1 MPVRARLDRYRGG
14 VPVYRY
20 VLEPQTPPV
29 QVLRFEHEDPH
40 PRDRPH
46 IHDFPALVYVARDE
60 QPPPVRIAPG
70 TPAVRATAAPGT
82 EQWWPRAGDLYLVA
96 PGNIVR
102 RPVSTFRRTGATAV
116 FFAPEAVSHEGTRV
130 ASWRSHPLLYPFLHG
145 TPTGLLRLRV
155 PATERPAW
163 SRTIGA
169 LETELAQRRDGYRQ
183 AALAHLT
190 LLLVS
195 VARLAGDVLGDLRRN
210 DEPLLAEVFGVIER
224 SYAGPLSL
232 RDVAAEVRLTP
243 GHLTTAV
250 RRKTGR
256 TVQDW
261 ITERRMSEARRLV
274 VETDLPLGEVG
285 RRVGYPDGGYFARVF
300 RREHGVPPRD
310 WRPPAGG
317 SRGRRVA
324 RPPVTGESPGPGDW
338 RAAGG

>member
-20 VLEPQTPPV
+20 VPEPQTPPV

-40 PRDRPH
+40 PGDRPH
-46 IHDFPALVYVARDE
+46 IHDFPALVYVARDSEPPPTVRAEAGRSTE
-60 QPPPVRIAPG
+60 QPGTAQPG
-70 TPAVRATAAPGT
+70 TAQPGT

-96 PGNIVR
+96 PGNVVR
-102 RPVSTFRRTGATAV
+102 RPVTAFRRTGATAV

-130 ASWRSHPLLYPFLHG
+130 ASWRSHPLLFPFLHG

-155 PATERPAW
+155 PAAERADW

-169 LETELAQRRDGYRQ
+169 LETELAEHRDGYRQ

-195 VARLAGDVLGDLRRN
+195 VARLAGDVLGDLRRS

-224 SYAGPLSL
+224 RYGGPLSL
-232 RDVAAEVRLTP
+232 RDVAAEVRLSA
-243 GHLTTAV
+243 GHLTTSV

-261 ITERRMSEARRLV
+261 ITERRMSEARRLL
-274 VETDLPLGEVG
+274 VETDLPLAEVG

-300 RREHGVPPRD
+300 RREHGVAPR
-310 WRPPAGG
+310 A
-317 SRGRRVA
+317 
-324 RPPVTGESPGPGDW
+324 W
-338 RAAGG
+338 RAAR

>member
-14 VPVYRY
+14 IPVYRY
-20 VLEPQTPPV
+20 VLEPRTPPV
-29 QVLRFEHEDPH
+29 QVLRFAHDDVPH

-60 QPPPVRIAPG
+60 EPPPIYVAGDEEPPPV
-70 TPAVRATAAPGT
+70 VRAEAAAAPGT
-82 EQWWPRAGDLYLVA
+82 EEWWPRAGDLYLVA

-102 RPVSTFRRTGATAV
+102 RPVSTLRRTGATAV
-116 FFAPEAVSHEGTRV
+116 FFAPEAVSQEGTRA

-155 PATERPAW
+155 PAAERPDW

-195 VARLAGDVLGDLRRN
+195 VARLAGDVLGDLRRS
-210 DEPLLAEVFGVIER
+210 DEPLLAEVFEVIER
-224 SYAGPLSL
+224 RYADPLSL
-232 RDVAAEVRLTP
+232 RDVAAEVRLTA

-261 ITERRMSEARRLV
+261 ITERRMSEARRLL

-300 RREHGVPPRD
+300 RREHGVPPR
-310 WRPPAGG
+310 A
-317 SRGRRVA
+317 
-324 RPPVTGESPGPGDW
+324 W
-338 RAAGG
+338 RAAR

>member
-1 MPVRARLDRYRGG
+1 MPESARLDRYRGG

-29 QVLRFEHEDPH
+29 QVLRFEHDDPH
-40 PRDRPH
+40 RDRPH
-46 IHDFPALVYVARDE
+46 IHDFPALLYVTRNE
-60 QPPPVRIAPG
+60 EPPPADG
-70 TPAVRATAAPGT
+70 ATAAPGT
-82 EQWWPRAGDLYLVA
+82 EQEWPRAGDLYLVA
-96 PGNIVR
+96 PGNVVR
-102 RPVSTFRRTGATAV
+102 PPVSTFRRTGATAV
-116 FFAPEAVSHEGTRV
+116 FFAPEAVSHQGSRA
-130 ASWRSHPLLYPFLHG
+130 ASWRSHPLLFPFLHG

-155 PATERPAW
+155 PAAERPEW
-163 SRTIGA
+163 TRTIGA

-195 VARLAGDVLGDLRRN
+195 VARLAGDVLGDLRRS

-224 SYAGPLSL
+224 RYRGPLSL

-261 ITERRMSEARRLV
+261 ITERRMSEARRLLT
-274 VETDLPLGEVG
+274 ETDLALGTVG

-300 RREHGVPPRD
+300 RREHGIPPRD
-310 WRPPAGG
+310 WRA
-317 SRGRRVA
+317 A
-324 RPPVTGESPGPGDW
+324 R
-338 RAAGG
+338 

>member
-1 MPVRARLDRYRGG
+1 MPVRARLDRYRDGI
-14 VPVYRY
+14 PVYRY
-20 VLEPQTPPV
+20 VLEPRTPPV
-29 QVLRFEHEDPH
+29 QVLRFEHDDVPH

-46 IHDFPALVYVARDE
+46 IHDVPALVYVARDE
-60 QPPPVRIAPG
+60 EPPP
-70 TPAVRATAAPGT
+70 TVRAEAAAAPGT
-82 EQWWPRAGDLYLVA
+82 ELWWPRAGDLYLVA

-102 RPVSTFRRTGATAV
+102 RPVSTLRRAGATAV
-116 FFAPEAVSHEGTRV
+116 FFAQEAVSHEGTRA

-155 PATERPAW
+155 PAAERPDW
-163 SRTIGA
+163 SRTIDA
-169 LETELAQRRDGYRQ
+169 LETELAQGRDGYRQ

-195 VARLAGDVLGDLRRN
+195 VARLAGDVLGDLRRS
-210 DEPLLAEVFGVIER
+210 DEPLLAEVFEVIER
-224 SYAGPLSL
+224 RYGGPLSL
-232 RDVAAEVRLTP
+232 RDVAAEVRLSA

-261 ITERRMSEARRLV
+261 ITERRMSEARRLL

-300 RREHGVPPRD
+300 RREHGVAPRD
-310 WRPPAGG
+310 WRA
-317 SRGRRVA
+317 A
-324 RPPVTGESPGPGDW
+324 R
-338 RAAGG
+338 